1 MEFFNNKNFKKVGGI
16 YNFEIK
22 DEKTLKVRD
31 FYKVDPFPNYEID
44 DNKLTILNA
53 GDANQ
58 FTKNLKEFIDHKKIV
73 LEIGAGTS
81 QLSNYLSIGNNNLLI
96 AFDGNLESLKIG
108 NTFCEKNNIINV
120 KFVCGDIFD
129 DIFQENTFDVILCN
143 GVLHHTKNSYEAF
156 KKSVRWLK
164 TNGYIVLGLY
174 NKIGRFRTFFRKWM
188 YKIFGEKY
196 LMIFD
201 PVLRKINKKSKRK
214 INAWIKDQYNHP
226 LERSHTFD
234 EVLKWFKEENVEF
247 INSLP
252 QSTIFEKTNREEV
265 FINLFQKE
273 KKGNFFERIL
283 SQIFMIFQHEGSE
296 GGLFIFIGKKCS

>member
-1 MEFFNNKNFKKVGGI
+1 MELFNNKDFKKVDEI

-44 DNKLTILNA
+44 DNKMTILNA

-58 FTKNLKEFIDHKKIV
+58 FTKNLKKFIDHKKIV
-73 LEIGAGTS
+73 LEVGAGTS
-81 QLSNYLSIGNNNLLI
+81 QLSNYLAIGNNNLLI

-108 NTFCEKNNIINV
+108 NTFCKKNNIKNV
-120 KFVCGDIFD
+120 KFICGDIFD
-129 DIFQENTFDVILCN
+129 DIFQESIFDIILCN
-143 GVLHHTKNSYEAF
+143 GVLHHTKNSHEAF
-156 KKSVRWLK
+156 KKSVKWLK
-164 TNGYIVLGLY
+164 INGYIVLGLY
-174 NKIGRFRTFFRKWM
+174 NKIGRLRTFFRKWM
-188 YKIFGEKY
+188 YRILGKKY

-234 EVLKWFKEENVEF
+234 EVLKWFKEENIEF
-247 INSLP
+247 ISSLP
-252 QSTIFEKTNREEV
+252 QSTVFEKTSRADV
-265 FINLFQKE
+265 FTNLFQKR

-296 GGLFIFIGKKCS
+296 GGLFIVIGKKL

>member
-1 MEFFNNKNFKKVGGI
+1 MELFNNKDFKKVDEI

-44 DNKLTILNA
+44 DNKMTILNA

-58 FTKNLKEFIDHKKIV
+58 FTKNLKKFIDHKKIV
-73 LEIGAGTS
+73 LEVGAGTS
-81 QLSNYLSIGNNNLLI
+81 QLSNYLAIGNNNLLI

-108 NTFCEKNNIINV
+108 NTFCKKNNIKNV
-120 KFVCGDIFD
+120 KFICGDIFD
-129 DIFQENTFDVILCN
+129 DIFQESIFDIILCN
-143 GVLHHTKNSYEAF
+143 GVLHHTKNSHEAF
-156 KKSVRWLK
+156 KKSVKWLK
-164 TNGYIVLGLY
+164 INGYIVLGLY
-174 NKIGRFRTFFRKWM
+174 NKIGRLRTFFRKWM
-188 YKIFGEKY
+188 YRILGKKY

-234 EVLKWFKEENVEF
+234 EVLKWFKEENIEF
-247 INSLP
+247 ISSLP
-252 QSTIFEKTNREEV
+252 QSTIFEKTSREDV
-265 FINLFQKE
+265 FTNLFQKR

-296 GGLFIFIGKKCS
+296 GGLFIVIGKKL

>member
-1 MEFFNNKNFKKVGGI
+1 MELFNNKDFKKVNEI

-44 DNKLTILNA
+44 DNKMTILNA

-58 FTKNLKEFIDHKKIV
+58 FTKNLKKFIDHKKIV
-73 LEIGAGTS
+73 LEVGAGTS
-81 QLSNYLSIGNNNLLI
+81 QLSNYLAIGNNNLLI

-108 NTFCEKNNIINV
+108 NTFCKKNNIKNV
-120 KFVCGDIFD
+120 KFICGDIFD
-129 DIFQENTFDVILCN
+129 DIFQESIFDIILCN
-143 GVLHHTKNSYEAF
+143 GVLHHTKNSHEAF
-156 KKSVRWLK
+156 KKSVKWLK
-164 TNGYIVLGLY
+164 INGYIVLGLY
-174 NKIGRFRTFFRKWM
+174 NKIGRLRTFFRKWM
-188 YKIFGEKY
+188 YRILGKKY

-234 EVLKWFKEENVEF
+234 EVLKWFKEENIEF
-247 INSLP
+247 ISSLP
-252 QSTIFEKTNREEV
+252 QSTIFEKTSREDV
-265 FINLFQKE
+265 FTNLFQKR

-296 GGLFIFIGKKCS
+296 GGLFIVIGKKL

>member
-1 MEFFNNKNFKKVGGI
+1 MELFNNKDFKKVDEI

-44 DNKLTILNA
+44 DNKMTILNA

-58 FTKNLKEFIDHKKIV
+58 FTKNLKKFIDHKKIV
-73 LEIGAGTS
+73 LEVGAGTS
-81 QLSNYLSIGNNNLLI
+81 QLSNYLAIGNNNLLI

-108 NTFCEKNNIINV
+108 NTFCKKNNIKNV
-120 KFVCGDIFD
+120 KFICGDIFD
-129 DIFQENTFDVILCN
+129 DIFQESIFDIILCN
-143 GVLHHTKNSYEAF
+143 GVLHHTKNSHEAF
-156 KKSVRWLK
+156 KKSVKWLK
-164 TNGYIVLGLY
+164 INGYIVLGLY
-174 NKIGRFRTFFRKWM
+174 NKIGRLRTFFRKWM
-188 YKIFGEKY
+188 YRILGKKY

-234 EVLKWFKEENVEF
+234 EVLKWFKEENIEF
-247 INSLP
+247 ISSLP
-252 QSTIFEKTNREEV
+252 QSTVFEKTSREDV
-265 FINLFQKE
+265 FTNLFQKR

-296 GGLFIFIGKKCS
+296 GGLFIVIGKKL